1 MNKQILQSQLKDSGK
16 AYLFYFFGGAH
27 YAYLG
32 NWGKQ
37 ILFWCTFGGFFIWAF
52 IDMFRV
58 SSIVQ
63 QHNIPILQQISDL
76 EKREKDEDFQKQMMM
91 MQAVKNG

>member
-16 AYLFYFFGGAH
+16 AYLFYFFFGAH

-37 ILFWCTFGGFFIWAF
+37 VLFWITFGGFFIWAF
-52 IDMFRV
+52 IDLFTL
-58 SSIVQ
+58 SGIVEK
-63 QHNIPILQQISDL
+63 HNIPILHQISDL
-76 EKREKDEDFQKQMMM
+76 EKREKDDDFQKQLMM
-91 MQAVKNG
+91 MQTVKNN

>member
-37 ILFWCTFGGFFIWAF
+37 ILFWITFGGIGIWAF
-52 IDMFRV
+52 IDLFTMSNKV
-58 SSIVQ
+58 EK
-63 QHNIPILQQISDL
+63 HNVPILHQISDL
-76 EKREKDEDFQKQMMM
+76 EKREKDEDFQKKMILIQT
-91 MQAVKNG
+91 VKNN

>member
-37 ILFWCTFGGFFIWAF
+37 ILFWCTFGGLLIWAF
-52 IDMFRV
+52 VDMFRI

-63 QHNIPILQQISDL
+63 KHNLPILQQISDL
-76 EKREKDEDFQKQMMM
+76 EKREKDEDFQKKMILIQT
-91 MQAVKNG
+91 VKNN